1 MDPRA
6 YSNREGKRF
15 REFILLLHGE
25 LDDYTMEKILMNG
38 SKLWAEEVREIRRL
52 SEETG
57 WMIRGE

>member
-1 MDPRA
+1 MYPRA
-6 YSNREGKRF
+6 YSNREGESF
-15 REFILLLHGE
+15 RELILLLHGE
-25 LDDYTMEKILMNG
+25 LDDYTMEKFLMNG